1 MVFKKITT
9 RKTPSGY
16 SITVQV
22 QDGRLVKPLYFGL
35 ERFFDEWEKKESG
48 QKGLEVRH
56 IAEEEA
62 ADLRRAVVL
71 K

>member
-1 MVFKKITT
+1 
-9 RKTPSGY
+9 
-16 SITVQV
+16 VQL

-48 QKGLEVRH
+48 QKGLEVRRL
-56 IAEEEA
+56 AEKEA
-62 ADLRRAVVL
+62 QDLRKAVIL

>member
-1 MVFKKITT
+1 MVYKKITT
-9 RKTPSGY
+9 RKTASGY
-16 SITVQV
+16 SITVQL

-48 QKGLEVRH
+48 QKGLEVRRL
-56 IAEEEA
+56 AEKEA
-62 ADLRRAVVL
+62 QDLRKAVIL

>member
-1 MVFKKITT
+1 MVYKKITT

-35 ERFFDEWEKKESG
+35 ERFFDLWDQTHSG
-48 QKGLEVRH
+48 QTSFDVRRL
-56 IAEEEA
+56 AEKEA
-62 ADLRRAVVL
+62 ADLRRAVIC

>member
-1 MVFKKITT
+1 MVYKKITT

-16 SITVQV
+16 SISVQV

-48 QKGLEVRH
+48 QKGLDVRRL
-56 IAEEEA
+56 AEKETD
-62 ADLRRAVVL
+62 DLRRAVIC